1 MSKSLPVVL
10 ALFVSGLLSSSAHEN
25 SLPHHRSVIRANLY
39 SGNTVCRTTPGF
51 SRLQLELC
59 YRYPEEMLAALQGI
73 RQAVKECHYQFFNY
87 RWNCSSL
94 STKTKN
100 PYTSGIFRKGFRE
113 TAFAY
118 AISSAGIAI
127 SVAKSCSRGV
137 LTNCGCE
144 MHQHRHNNTKG
155 AWKWAGCS
163 HNLHYG
169 SKFSKMFFESKEVND
184 DIHSQVS
191 LHNSKIGRMTVF
203 ANMQIKC
210 KCHGLSGSC
219 ELKTCWKQVPNFHY
233 VGKSLKEKFES
244 AIQVDQ
250 ANYFTNRNFKIINY
264 KKKLKQRIKS
274 RQWTPHKKKHKRGL
288 KNNLLF
294 YEKSPHFCDA
304 APPLDVW
311 GTSGRLCSL
320 NATDQSSCS
329 SLCCG
334 RGYNLVKQRRTV
346 SCFCV
351 FRWCC
356 TVECRDCIEEKW
368 ISICK

>member
-10 ALFVSGLLSSSAHEN
+10 ALFLTGFFSSFEQEKY
-25 SLPHHRSVIRANLY
+25 LPHHRKTVFQSD
-39 SGNTVCRTTPGF
+39 NTICRTTPGF
-51 SRLQLELC
+51 TKLQLELC
-59 YRYPEEMLAALQGI
+59 YRYPGEMVAALHGI
-73 RQAVKECHYQFFNY
+73 KQAVKECHYQFFNY

-94 STKTKN
+94 SMKTKN
-100 PYTSGIFRKGFRE
+100 SYTNSIFKKGFRE

-118 AISSAGIAI
+118 AITSAGIAI
-127 SVAKSCSRGV
+127 SVAKTCSRGV
-137 LTNCGCE
+137 LMNCGCE
-144 MHQHRHNNTKG
+144 THNSYKKN

-163 HNLHYG
+163 HNLHHG
-169 SKFSKMFFESKEVND
+169 NKFSKMFFESKEVSD
-184 DIHSQVS
+184 DIHSQIN
-191 LHNSKIGRMTVF
+191 LHNSKIGRMTVIS
-203 ANMQIKC
+203 NMQIKC

-219 ELKTCWKQVPNFHY
+219 ELKTCWKQVPNLHY
-233 VGKSLKEKFES
+233 IGKTLKEKFES
-244 AIQVDQ
+244 AIQVEQ

-264 KKKLKQRIKS
+264 KKKLKQRLKS

-294 YEKSPHFCDA
+294 YEKSPNFCEPEPSLDA
-304 APPLDVW
+304 W
-311 GTSGRLCSL
+311 GTSGRLCSV

-334 RGYNLVKQRRTV
+334 RGYNLIKQRQTI
-346 SCFCV
+346 SCFCI

-356 TVECRDCIEEKW
+356 TVECQKCIEEKW